1 MLQEGSW
8 VLHDVAEWH
17 ILASHSSPSRAPS
30 AHVIQVGKGAKGSAE
45 KRWELGKGVLE
56 CAGAKLLRG
65 IQWSVQ
71 VLSVHL
77 LYQYKY

>member
-8 VLHDVAEWH
+8 VLHDVAERH

-30 AHVIQVGKGAKGSAE
+30 AHVIQVGKGAAGSAE

-71 VLSVHL
+71 VLSVYL